1 IRLLKQLA
9 LVGGSVLATGA
20 FFVLEILFEQK
31 VVVTTA
37 ETVVK
42 LEDWQ
47 MFMCLALP
55 EGWGETVT
63 TYKTQTAVEIL
74 MGNYNPAFKLH
85 FYIISVV
92 LILSILNCLYGFGQ
106 MIKNGDKRRLKSLIV
121 QSVCS
126 LIFLGLCI
134 LACFTAF
141 WRDGSI
147 QVSPLSATLMTA
159 FFVILGVTVGVY
171 VGSFLSGKRNLV
183 SIGIPAL
190 VACVMTF
197 LMYVGEMILLH
208 GHLYSLGTGFI
219 FDSIPGIV
227 FAPFDLLTIVVSGCV
242 TAMIFTL
249 LDANCKIR
257 HPAGS

>member
-1 IRLLKQLA
+1 
-9 LVGGSVLATGA
+9 
-20 FFVLEILFEQK
+20 
-31 VVVTTA
+31 
-37 ETVVK
+37 
-42 LEDWQ
+42 
-47 MFMCLALP
+47 
-55 EGWGETVT
+55 
-63 TYKTQTAVEIL
+63 
-74 MGNYNPAFKLH
+74 
-85 FYIISVV
+85 
-92 LILSILNCLYGFGQ
+92 
-106 MIKNGDKRRLKSLIV
+106 MIKNGDKKRLKSLIM

-159 FFVILGVTVGVY
+159 FFIILGVTVGVY
-171 VGSFLSGKRNLV
+171 VGSFLSEKRNVV

-242 TAMIFTL
+242 TALIFTL
-249 LDANCKIR
+249 LNANC
-257 HPAGS
+257 